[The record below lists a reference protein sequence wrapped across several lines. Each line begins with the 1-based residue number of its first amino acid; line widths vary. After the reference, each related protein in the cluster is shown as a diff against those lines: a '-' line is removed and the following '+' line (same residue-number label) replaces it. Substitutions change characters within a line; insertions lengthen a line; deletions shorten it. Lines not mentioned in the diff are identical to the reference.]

1 MGHNKKTMIVE
12 AKVLY
17 ELQRGSYEELLQG
30 LDRAVAENQELF
42 GDSDAVLFASYPR
55 HAIVANEDGQFFK
68 VGFKNNDGV
77 IELGEASPVDVN
89 VLSEDEVVSKGVD
102 SFFEGGSM
110 ADSLRGMV
118 RSTKTVSESPLAK
131 MESRLAVLFAGGQI
145 WRTYIG
151 ENRERI
157 GAFAWDAGYGSLK
170 IDVRPVFNAMLEDGD
185 PDEDMREPVREELM
199 NLERRLHRHLSEV
212 KADFERYQ
220 ENTADM
226 RDDEADE
233 TMARFE
239 AFAADYID
247 HLTEIADFMS
257 SAVRES
263 NEGCIACAA
272 FVHDEV
278 AKRFKELDLGGRFVR
293 KVSAQFSQ

>member
-1 MGHNKKTMIVE
+1 MGHTKKTMIVE

-30 LDRAVAENQELF
+30 LDRAVAEHQELF

-68 VGFKNNDGV
+68 VDFKNNDGV
-77 IELGEASPVDVN
+77 VELGRVSPVDVS
-89 VLSEDEVVSKGVD
+89 VLSEDEVVSRGID

-118 RSTKTVSESPLAK
+118 SVPRRLSESPLAK

-157 GAFAWDAGYGSLK
+157 GSFAWDAGYGTLK
-170 IDVRPVFNAMLEDGD
+170 IDVRPVFKDLLGEDEPSEDARGAVR
-185 PDEDMREPVREELM
+185 DELG
-199 NLERRLHRHLSEV
+199 NLERRLNRQLAEV

-220 ENTADM
+220 ERTADLH
-226 RDDEADE
+226 DEESDE

-239 AFAADYID
+239 SFAADYID
-247 HLTEIADFMS
+247 HLTEIAGFVS
-257 SAVRES
+257 SVVRES
-263 NEGCIACAA
+263 KDGCIACAA

-293 KVSAQFSQ
+293 KVSAQLSQ